1 MMNGLI
7 ITIDGPC
14 GSGKSTLCKRLAAR
28 LGYIAL
34 DTGAMYRAVALAA
47 YRANCD
53 CEDCEQVTKLCG
65 EQRINFRREAEGE
78 RVLLNGEDVSEA
90 IRTPEISLLTSR
102 ISSCSGV
109 RRILVRRQQEIGA
122 AGGVVL
128 EGRDTG
134 TVVFPKADVKFF
146 LTADVAERGKRRW
159 LELKARGIAADLES
173 TIAEMQERDRA
184 DMNRKDSPLSKADDA
199 VVIDATTLTIEEVL
213 SRMEEIVRVRA
224 AEKGIQ

>member
-1 MMNGLI
+1 MQIAL
-7 ITIDGPC
+7 DGPA
-14 GSGKSTLCKRLAAR
+14 GAGKSSVAQALAEK
-28 LGYIAL
+28 LGFLYL
-34 DTGAMYRAVALAA
+34 DTGAMYRACGLYACLKEADIQNEEAVTQLLP
-47 YRANCD
+47 
-53 CEDCEQVTKLCG
+53 QVHIDVKYVNGSQCV
-65 EQRINFRREAEGE
+65 F
-78 RVLLNGEDVSEA
+78 LNGEDVSEA

-159 LELKARGIAADLES
+159 LELQARGIAADLES

-184 DMNRKDSPLSKADDA
+184 DMNREDSPLSKADDA